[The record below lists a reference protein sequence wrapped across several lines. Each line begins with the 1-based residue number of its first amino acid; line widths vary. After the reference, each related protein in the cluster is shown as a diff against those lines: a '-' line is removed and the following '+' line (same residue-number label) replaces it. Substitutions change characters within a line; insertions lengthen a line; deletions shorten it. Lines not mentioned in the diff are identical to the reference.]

1 MLNLKVNC
9 TLQDNP
15 SGLLN
20 SGYNVILQYE
30 YKSIK
35 FLQVLIC
42 NSPTLKCLFS
52 DEWNARILII
62 QLDEK
67 N

>member
-20 SGYNVILQYE
+20 PGYNVILQYE

-35 FLQVLIC
+35 FLQVLIS

-52 DEWNARILII
+52 DEGNARILII